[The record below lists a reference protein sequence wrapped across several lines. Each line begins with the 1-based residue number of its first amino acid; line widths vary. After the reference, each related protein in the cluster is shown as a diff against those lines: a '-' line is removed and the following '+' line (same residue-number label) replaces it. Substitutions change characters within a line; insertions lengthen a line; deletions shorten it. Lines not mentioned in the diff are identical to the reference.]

1 MGSELIICPVRHLW
15 RLSRLAPRP
24 ASPVRCL
31 GVLVILSWLLQ
42 IPSLPWASLWPLT
55 SVDLSRLLVRVYRRH
70 AGRSLAGG
78 RRGQA
83 WLHRRAP
90 SAAPVR
96 QLQRLGTTPSS
107 WAIKPRLGPD
117 SGFAGPQRLKCPCR
131 SSWSLPTPFVNSP
144 LWNARLPAELC
155 LCSVPEPQV
164 MP

>member
-78 RRGQA
+78 RREVRASTAPFRQA
-83 WLHRRAP
+83 RRGSTGGLPPQLLPGNFSVWGLHPPLGLSSRG
-90 SAAPVR
+90 SVLTPV
-96 QLQRLGTTPSS
+96 
-107 WAIKPRLGPD
+107 
-117 SGFAGPQRLKCPCR
+117 
-131 SSWSLPTPFVNSP
+131 SP
-144 LWNARLPAELC
+144 ALRDW
-155 LCSVPEPQV
+155 SVPVGVPGAC
-164 MP
+164 PHPL